1 MSKKPTM
8 QSDMVV
14 RKNKKPFIVVG
25 SIVTILVVVTIGF
38 FVLKS
43 MEVVTTPALRV
54 GEVEVSQT
62 DFDEY
67 VRLGEKEGMSKD
79 KVRELVVEYEKNR
92 QMAEQFSIDIPDAY
106 IEYAKNEYN
115 STDVGIGARKEG
127 DKREDR
133 LTLARDYNNIFAN
146 RVVQAT
152 QAGYGV
158 FVYEFS
164 IPGGLSEST
173 FDARSEQSKAVA
185 NKYRKKVAD
194 GKETPAAVLE
204 EVLRYNAQNGQTVHS
219 GFYFIPDIEYAGVGE
234 SDRYVKSP
242 PYLLSI
248 LSDKSTSP
256 MDVRMTDNNSYF
268 FMYKAFE
275 QKAHEGEVAE
285 DIANAKE
292 SMRVVVYDR

>member
-43 MEVVTTPALRV
+43 MEVVATPALRV
-54 GEVEVSQT
+54 GEVEVSQA

-92 QMAEQFSIDIPDAY
+92 QMTEQFSIDIPDAY

-146 RVVQAT
+146 RVAQAA

-185 NKYRKKVAD
+185 NEYRKKVSD
-194 GKETPAAVLE
+194 GKETPAAILE

-219 GFYFIPDIEYAGVGE
+219 GFYFIPDIEYAGIDE